1 MSDLYKKPTKKT
13 SLYTKNISEQLIR
26 TGIEKILSN
35 KKQEIDITIGKDVYY
50 LLDRLFPENTDQAFC
65 NIVDKTTDEFDNIL
79 EFHLWRGYTYGIKH
93 EEIQLEVHDNGEMM
107 YQFIINKDG
116 SCYIGIEDKA
126 LLKELKDLNL
136 NIDKIFVNKD

>member
-13 SLYTKNISEQLIR
+13 SLHTKNISEQLIR

-35 KKQEIDITIGKDVYY
+35 KKQEIDTIIGKDVYY

-65 NIVDKTTDEFDNIL
+65 NIADKTTDEFDNIL

-116 SCYIGIEDKA
+116 SCYMGIEDKV